1 MFERQGDQMP
11 DLTPGDLRVTLR
23 TVPHR
28 TCVRDGDNLYTKVA
42 LSLKEV
48 SVSGETRGKGLG
60 ERRGARAGEGER
72 RSAGGKGG
80 RG

>member
-28 TCVRDGDNLYTKVA
+28 TFVRDGDNLYTKVA

-48 SVSGETRGKGLG
+48 SVRRDAEKGLG
-60 ERRGARAGEGER
+60 ERRAARAG
-72 RSAGGKGG
+72 
-80 RG
+80 